1 MCVCVCVCVC
11 KNLEY
16 YFPLRYYFPFA
27 FSGMLELPL
36 DFQGPIEK
44 KRL

>member
-1 MCVCVCVCVC
+1 MC
-11 KNLEY
+11 KNLK

-27 FSGMLELPL
+27 FSGMLPL

-44 KRL
+44 KTTVTLTISEDSL